1 MDKLPDQSGP
11 TELRRLSPIRARPRL
26 LALLLL
32 AATAAVSVG
41 VARAMTT
48 AESAPEQLWTWPQGL
63 GQQAVDDPSGVVSA
77 VASASDVRGPLRV
90 IATGRSGHGSV
101 ALIAGT
107 NASHDVCI
115 GYAQEN
121 SQLGLQFQCLAP
133 DDARSV
139 LWIGASGGRT
149 ASSTDWTSVVGVV
162 RSDVTRVVLLRADG
176 STQDLPLNAQRAFTY
191 YADSQESPESALAT
205 YGTGGAKLE
214 SADLRSVASALNQ

>member
-1 MDKLPDQSGP
+1 MDKLPDQSRP

-32 AATAAVSVG
+32 GATAAVSVG

-90 IATGRSGHGSV
+90 IATGQSGHGSV
-101 ALIAGT
+101 ALIAGK

-191 YADSQESPESALAT
+191 YADSEESPESALTT